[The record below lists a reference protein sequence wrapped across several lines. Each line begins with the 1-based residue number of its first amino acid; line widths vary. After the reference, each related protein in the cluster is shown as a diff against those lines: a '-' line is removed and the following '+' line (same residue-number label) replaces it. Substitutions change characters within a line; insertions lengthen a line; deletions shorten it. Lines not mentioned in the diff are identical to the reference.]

1 MKQKILLFVFVLLLV
16 LPFVLIIQNRDK
28 IQQYPPKQLKED
40 VSEEIEPEVI
50 PEPPKPYEE
59 ILLSQMTTEEKVGQL
74 FIFGI
79 EGLTN
84 LTPENKQ
91 FLIDTKV
98 GGIILMSKNITSEAQ
113 LISLVQEIQ
122 STNHIPLFISIDQ
135 EGGVVSRIKWDNTLL
150 RSQLSITSPEEAYQI
165 AKNKGD
171 MLKRY
176 GVNMNLA
183 PVVEYSSYANS
194 FIYKRVFSGDIGQVI
209 QKSLSTISGYNDTGL
224 ISAIKHF
231 PGHANTTIDPHYKL
245 PSLNI
250 SNEQW
255 NEHIE
260 SFSRIIKEKQID
272 ALMVSHTLFPN
283 IDSNPATIS
292 FEILNNRLKQGLN
305 YNGLI
310 ISDDMEMNALDG
322 LGSPTELAEAA
333 LRAGC
338 DILIYSKYS
347 LDNRYHQQVVY
358 EHILNLVNQNLINID
373 EKVLKILQLKIKYGI
388 IDRE

>member
-150 RSQLSITSPEEAYQI
+150 RSQQSITSPEEAYQI

-194 FIYKRVFSGDIGQVI
+194 FIYKRVFSGDIEQVI

-224 ISAIKHF
+224 ISVIKHF

-305 YNGLI
+305 YYFKKHSN
-310 ISDDMEMNALDG
+310 
-322 LGSPTELAEAA
+322 
-333 LRAGC
+333 
-338 DILIYSKYS
+338 
-347 LDNRYHQQVVY
+347 
-358 EHILNLVNQNLINID
+358 
-373 EKVLKILQLKIKYGI
+373 
-388 IDRE
+388 

>member
-283 IDSNPATIS
+283 IDSNPATFS

-322 LGSPTELAEAA
+322 LGSPTEVAQKA
-333 LRAGC
+333 LQAGC
-338 DILIYSKYS
+338 DILMYGKYS
-347 LDNRYHQQVVY
+347 PDNRYHQQVVY
-358 EHILNLVNQNLINID
+358 EHILNLVNKNLINID

-388 IDRE
+388 INRE

>member
-98 GGIILMSKNITSEAQ
+98 GGIILMSKNISSESQ
-113 LISLVQEIQ
+113 LITLINEIQ
-122 STNHIPLFISIDQ
+122 STNSIPLFISLDQ
-135 EGGVVSRIKWDNTLL
+135 EGGVVSRIRWDNILL
-150 RSQLSITSPEEAYQI
+150 RSQQSISSPEEAYLI
-165 AKNKGD
+165 AKSKGEL
-171 MLKRY
+171 LKKY

-183 PVVEYSSYANS
+183 PVVEYSSNTNS
-194 FIYKRVFSGDIGQVI
+194 FIYKRVFSGNIEQVI
-209 QKSLSTISGYNDTGL
+209 QKSISTISGYNDTGI
-224 ISAIKHF
+224 ISVIKHF

-260 SFSRIIKEKQID
+260 SFSRIIKEKEID

-292 FEILNNRLKQGLN
+292 FEIVNNRLKQGLN

-310 ISDDMEMNALDG
+310 ISDDIEMDALDG
-322 LGSPTELAEAA
+322 LGSSTEVA
-333 LRAGC
+333 LKALQAGC
-338 DILIYSKYS
+338 DILMYGKFSP
-347 LDNRYHQQVVY
+347 DNRYSQKAVY
-358 EHILNLVNQNLINID
+358 DYILSKVKTEELNID
-373 EKVLKILQLKIKYGI
+373 EKVLKILKIKIKYNLI
-388 IDRE
+388 TPM

>member
-373 EKVLKILQLKIKYGI
+373 EKVLKILQLKIKYGVI
-388 IDRE
+388 NRE